1 MEAEAAPSIADGV
14 ARQLDPRWIPL
25 QRIRSA
31 IFVVILAMPS
41 FVGVIVLWIA
51 SGMLAAGLVLV
62 PLWAGALAM
71 LAWQL
76 YRWPAIAY
84 GQTWYR
90 LDQDGFEIRRGV
102 YWRTIT
108 NVPRSR
114 VQHTDV
120 SQGPLE
126 RRFGLGTLVIHTAG
140 TQHAE
145 VTLPGL
151 DFTVA
156 QDIRA
161 HLLPSDHG
169 DAV

>member
-1 MEAEAAPSIADGV
+1 MDPDPAAPIADGV
-14 ARQLDPRWIPL
+14 SRQLDPRWIVV
-25 QRIRSA
+25 QRIRNA
-31 IFVVILAMPS
+31 IFLAILMMPS
-41 FVGVIVLWIA
+41 FVAVIVVWIA
-51 SGMLAAGLVLV
+51 SRTLAAGLLLV
-62 PLWAGALAM
+62 PLWGAAIAV

-76 YRWPAIAY
+76 YRWPAIAH
-84 GQTWYR
+84 QHASYR
-90 LDQDGFEIRRGV
+90 VDGDGFEMLRGV
-102 YWRTIT
+102 YWQTLT

-126 RRFGLGTLVIHTAG
+126 RRFGLGTLVIYTAG
-140 TQHAE
+140 TLHSQ

-156 QDIRA
+156 RRIRA
-161 HLLPSDHG
+161 HLLPGDEG

>member
-1 MEAEAAPSIADGV
+1 MDQEAAPSIADGIQ
-14 ARQLDPRWIPL
+14 RQLDPRVIPV
-25 QRIRSA
+25 QRIRGA
-31 IFVVILAMPS
+31 IVFVVLSSAS
-41 FVGVIVLWIA
+41 FVAMIVVWIA
-51 SGMLAAGLVLV
+51 SGTLAAGLMLV
-62 PLWAGALAM
+62 PLWAAAIAL

-84 GQTWYR
+84 RHAFYR
-90 LDQDGFEIRRGV
+90 LDGDGFEILRGV

-126 RRFGLGTLVIHTAG
+126 RRFGLGTLVIYTAG
-140 TQHAE
+140 TQHSQ
-145 VTLPGL
+145 VTLEGL

-156 QDIRA
+156 RAIRA
-161 HLLPSDHG
+161 HLLPGEG